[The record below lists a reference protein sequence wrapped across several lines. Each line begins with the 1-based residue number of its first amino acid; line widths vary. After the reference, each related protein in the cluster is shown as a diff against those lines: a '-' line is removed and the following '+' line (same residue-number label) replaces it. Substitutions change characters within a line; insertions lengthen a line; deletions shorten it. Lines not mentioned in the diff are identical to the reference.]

1 MNNNDTYKIGAYT
14 IVAILVTF
22 IGTTAVLFT
31 PSTAAAAAKQDA
43 WLASFAVLPLAIYVV
58 YVSSWLGSLF
68 PDKGF
73 VEYLPLILG
82 KFLGKLLGLGY
93 ILFFFWFTITVIS
106 ESTILFYGVALF
118 RLTPMLAVA
127 LLGIIASSYAV
138 FSGIESISRSIWYLW
153 IITVV
158 LFALA
163 VLQIMPLAKLSAL
176 LPIGES
182 GWKAIGEGSLL
193 SMAFRGELLYLL
205 IIYPFLRSRR
215 DALAGGLVTAI
226 ILTIFISLTIV
237 LCISIMGIEGTS
249 RNRFSIFSLVDYLET
264 TGIKIYLTTVWILV
278 FWGKITLSQFAVTLG
293 LAQLCGFKSNQA
305 LVLPIAMLLLIMSQA
320 SYPSSVE
327 LFTHVGDTFP
337 AVALTFEYLIP
348 TLLLLTA
355 VIKKKM
361 GMLDNQPRQT
371 QEPEANQAQISR
383 T

>member
-1 MNNNDTYKIGAYT
+1 M
-14 IVAILVTF
+14 
-22 IGTTAVLFT
+22 
-31 PSTAAAAAKQDA
+31 
-43 WLASFAVLPLAIYVV
+43 
-58 YVSSWLGSLF
+58 
-68 PDKGF
+68 
-73 VEYLPLILG
+73 
-82 KFLGKLLGLGY
+82 
-93 ILFFFWFTITVIS
+93 IS

-293 LAQLCGFKSNQA
+293 LTQLCGFKSNRA
-305 LVLPIAMLLLIMSQA
+305 LVLPVAMLMLIMSQA

-337 AVALTFEYLIP
+337 GVALTFEYLIP

-361 GMLDNQPRQT
+361 GMLDNNQPRQT